1 MKRSLLIILSVLI
14 WVIGTGLGGGPLEEA
29 PKPKI
34 SFTVTIIDDQ
44 GISTK
49 LKDITLD
56 GRVYFTG
63 NRGRGIVTIPFE
75 KVKKVNFIGESRNG
89 KKDAQVTLREG
100 ESIGI
105 TFDDE
110 AILYGVTQFGT
121 YRILIKNVKEILFE

>member
-1 MKRSLLIILSVLI
+1 MKKNLLIIVSVLI
-14 WVIGTGLGGGPLEEA
+14 WIISTGLGGGPLEEA

-34 SFTVTIIDDQ
+34 SLTATIIDDQ
-44 GISTK
+44 GISTR

-63 NRGRGIVTIPFE
+63 NRGKGLITIPFE
-75 KVKKVNFIGESRNG
+75 KVKKVNFIGDPREG

-105 TFDDE
+105 TFDEE

-121 YRILIKNVKEILFE
+121 YRILIKNVKEIIFE